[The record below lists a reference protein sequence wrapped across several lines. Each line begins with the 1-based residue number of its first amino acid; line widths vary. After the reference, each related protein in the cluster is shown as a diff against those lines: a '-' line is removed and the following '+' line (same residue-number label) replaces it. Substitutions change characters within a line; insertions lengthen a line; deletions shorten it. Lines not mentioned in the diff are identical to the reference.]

1 MSKKW
6 YVIHAYSGHEN
17 KVKIALEKKAEML
30 GYGDYIGQVK
40 VPTVEVSEHKGGK
53 KKTVLRKSFPG
64 YVLIEMEMNDETW
77 HMVKTVPSV
86 TGFVGAYG
94 TSARPKPLSDEEVSL
109 MFDQASE
116 HKVKDKVAIN
126 VDFNVGEHVKI
137 IDGPFNN
144 FTGLVEEINTEK
156 GRLRVKVEIFGRGT
170 PVNLDFTQ
178 VGKI

>member
-17 KVKIALEKKAEML
+17 KVKTALEKKAEML
-30 GYGDYIGQVK
+30 DLGEYIGQIK
-40 VPTVEVSEHKGGK
+40 VPTIEVSELRGGK

-64 YVLIEMEMNDETW
+64 YVLIEMEMTDATLS
-77 HMVKTVPSV
+77 MVKGVPSV
-86 TGFVGAYG
+86 TGFVGTIG
-94 TSARPKPLSDEEVSL
+94 SSRPKPLSDEEVSL
-109 MFDQASE
+109 MLDQVGE
-116 HKVKDKVAIN
+116 HKAKDKVAVV

-170 PVNLDFTQ
+170 PVDLDFAQ

>member
-17 KVKIALEKKAEML
+17 KVKAALEKKAETL
-30 GYGDYIGQVK
+30 GLNEYIGQIK
-40 VPTVEVSEHKGGK
+40 VPTIEVSEHKGGK
-53 KKTVLRKSFPG
+53 KRTVSRKSFPG
-64 YVLIEMEMNDETW
+64 YVLIEMEMNDLTW
-77 HMVKTVPSV
+77 GMIKGVPSV
-86 TGFVGAYG
+86 SGFVGA
-94 TSARPKPLSDEEVSL
+94 TKFSPPKPLSDEEVSS
-109 MFDQASE
+109 MFDQSGE
-116 HKVKDKVAIN
+116 HKVKDKTAIV

-144 FTGLVEEINTEK
+144 FTGLVEEINAEK

-170 PVNLDFTQ
+170 PVDLDFAQ

>member
-6 YVIHAYSGHEN
+6 YVIHVYSGHEN
-17 KVKIALEKKAEML
+17 KVKTALEKKAEML
-30 GYGDYIGQVK
+30 GLREYIGQIK
-40 VPTVEVSEHKGGK
+40 IPTIEVSEHKGGK

-64 YVLIEMEMNDETW
+64 YVLVEMEMNDETW
-77 HMVKTVPSV
+77 SMVKNVPSV
-86 TGFVGAYG
+86 TGFVGVFG
-94 TSARPKPLSDEEVSL
+94 SSRPKPLSDEEVSL
-109 MFDQASE
+109 MFDQLSE
-116 HKVKDKVAIN
+116 HKIKDKAAVV

-144 FTGLVEEINTEK
+144 FTGLVEEINAEK

-170 PVNLDFTQ
+170 PVDLDFAQ

>member
-17 KVKIALEKKAEML
+17 KVKTALEKKAEKEGL
-30 GYGDYIGQVK
+30 SEYIGQVK
-40 VPTVEVSEHKGGK
+40 VPTIEVSEHKGGK

-64 YVLIEMEMNDETW
+64 YVLVEMEMNDETW
-77 HMVKTVPSV
+77 TLVKSVPSV
-86 TGFVGAYG
+86 TGFVGTFG
-94 TSARPKPLSDEEVSL
+94 GARPKPLSDEEVSS
-109 MFDQASE
+109 MFDQSSE
-116 HKVKDKVAIN
+116 HKVKDKAAIV

-144 FTGLVEEINTEK
+144 FTGLVEEINAEK

-170 PVNLDFTQ
+170 PVNLDFSQ